1 MIEGPRACRPEEFD
15 ETLALIN
22 ATFRPDSDQDILT
35 DYPLIFNDRGLRYMR
50 ILRAAGQVVA
60 HVPVAPRKIIAGEDS
75 FTAGIISP
83 TVTHPDH
90 RRKGY
95 ATRCLRDCVR
105 IMKENGWPVS
115 TLWTLEATF
124 PFYHHSGWEAVG
136 NQGWMYSLVPG
147 DEALFERGEFEIV
160 PFEVGRDAHLD
171 VVIRSHDAEPW
182 RVARNR
188 EEYAALLTL
197 PKIDT
202 RVALA
207 DGEVAGYL
215 CVGSGRNKPGL
226 NEAGGSAAAVEA
238 LVAEAVRSHAPVQ
251 AVTNLQPTVLDE
263 LLADRVGSTR
273 QPKARASGVG
283 FQMIRI
289 NSLDLL
295 LRSIEG
301 HLRSRAA
308 GLFGAVALECTDTGE
323 RVTLE
328 FGGGEVRFVDDAPAA
343 ERVTLTERQM
353 VQLIFGG
360 HSSCEPLDLPE
371 KAADLLDRVFP
382 FYFPIWELDRS

>member
-1 MIEGPRACRPEEFD
+1 MEGPRACRPEEFD

-22 ATFRPDSDQDILT
+22 SVFRAGSDQDIRT

-50 ILRAAGQVVA
+50 ILKAAGEVVA
-60 HVPVAPRKIIAGEDS
+60 HVPVAPRRIIAGGDS

-105 IMKENGWPVS
+105 IMKESGWPVS
-115 TLWTLEATF
+115 VLWTLEATF

-136 NQGWMYSLVPG
+136 NQGWVYALSPG
-147 DEALFERGEFEIV
+147 DEALFERGEFESV
-160 PFEVGRDAHLD
+160 PFDAGRDEHLD
-171 VVIRSHDAEPW
+171 AVIRFHDAEPW
-182 RVARNR
+182 RVARSR

-197 PKIDT
+197 PKIST
-202 RVALA
+202 RLALA
-207 DGEVAGYL
+207 GGEVAGYL

-226 NEAGGSAAAVEA
+226 NEAGGSPDAVEA
-238 LVAEAVRSHAPVQ
+238 LAAEAVRTYAPVQ
-251 AVTNLQPTVLDE
+251 AVTKLKPTVLGD

-273 QPKARASGVG
+273 QPVARASGVG

-295 LRSIEG
+295 LRSIET
-301 HLRSRAA
+301 HLRSRSD
-308 GLFGAVALECTDTGE
+308 GLSGAVSLECTETGE
-323 RVTLE
+323 RVTLG
-328 FGGGEVRFVDDAPAA
+328 FGGGEVRFDADPAA
-343 ERVTLTERQM
+343 ERVALTERQM
-353 VQLIFGG
+353 VQLVFGG
-360 HSSCEPLDLPE
+360 HSSCEPLDLPAE
-371 KAADLLDRVFP
+371 VAPLLERVFP
-382 FYFPIWELDRS
+382 FSFPIWELDRS

>member
-1 MIEGPRACRPEEFD
+1 MEGPRACRPEEFD

-22 ATFRPDSDQDILT
+22 SVFRAGSDQDIRT

-50 ILRAAGQVVA
+50 ILKAAGEVVA
-60 HVPVAPRKIIAGEDS
+60 HVPVAPRRIIAGGDS

-105 IMKENGWPVS
+105 IMKESGWPVS
-115 TLWTLEATF
+115 VLWTLEATF

-136 NQGWMYSLVPG
+136 NQGWVYALSPG
-147 DEALFERGEFEIV
+147 DEALFERGEFESV
-160 PFEVGRDAHLD
+160 PFDAGRDEHLD
-171 VVIRSHDAEPW
+171 AVIRFHDAEPW
-182 RVARNR
+182 RVARSR

-197 PKIDT
+197 PKIST
-202 RVALA
+202 RLALA
-207 DGEVAGYL
+207 GGEVAGYL

-226 NEAGGSAAAVEA
+226 NEAGGSPDAVEA
-238 LVAEAVRSHAPVQ
+238 LAAEAVRSYAPVQ
-251 AVTNLQPTVLDE
+251 AVTKLKPTVLGD
-263 LLADRVGSTR
+263 LLAGRVGPTR
-273 QPKARASGVG
+273 QPEVQASGVG

-295 LRSIEG
+295 LRSIET
-301 HLRSRAA
+301 HLRSRSD
-308 GLFGAVALECTDTGE
+308 GLSGAVSLECTETGE
-323 RVTLE
+323 RVTLG
-328 FGGGEVRFVDDAPAA
+328 FGGGEVRFDADPAA
-343 ERVTLTERQM
+343 ERVALTERQM
-353 VQLIFGG
+353 VQLVFGG
-360 HSSCEPLDLPE
+360 HSSCEPLDLPAE
-371 KAADLLDRVFP
+371 VAPLLERVFP

>member
-1 MIEGPRACRPEEFD
+1 MIEGPRACRPEEFE

-35 DYPLIFNDRGLRYMR
+35 DYPLIFNDRGLRCMR
-50 ILRAAGQVVA
+50 ILKVGGQVVA

-105 IMKENGWPVS
+105 IMKEEGWPVS
-115 TLWTLEATF
+115 VLWTLQATF
-124 PFYHHSGWEAVG
+124 PFYHHSGWEAVA
-136 NQGWMYSLVPG
+136 NQGWVYSLSPG
-147 DEALFERGEFEIV
+147 DAALFGRGDFEIV
-160 PFEVGRDAHLD
+160 PFDAGRDEHLD
-171 VVIRSHDAEPW
+171 AVIRFHDAEPW
-182 RVARNR
+182 GVARSR

-197 PKIDT
+197 PKIST
-202 RVALA
+202 RLALA
-207 DGEVAGYL
+207 GGEVVGYL

-226 NEAGGSAAAVEA
+226 NEAGGSPAAVEA
-238 LVAEAVRSHAPVQ
+238 LMAEAVSTHAPVQ
-251 AVTNLQPTVLDE
+251 AVTRLKPTVLDD
-263 LLADRVGSTR
+263 LLAGRVGSTR
-273 QPKARASGVG
+273 QPVVQASGVG

-289 NSLDLL
+289 NDLDLL

-301 HLRSRAA
+301 HLRSRSA
-308 GLFGAVALECTDTGE
+308 GLSGAVSLESTDTGE

-328 FGGGEVRFVDDAPAA
+328 FRGGEVRFGAVPAA
-343 ERVTLTERQM
+343 ERVALTERQM
-353 VQLIFGG
+353 VQLVFGS
-360 HSSCEPLDLPE
+360 HPTCEPLDLPA
-371 KAADLLDRVFP
+371 KAAELLDRVFP